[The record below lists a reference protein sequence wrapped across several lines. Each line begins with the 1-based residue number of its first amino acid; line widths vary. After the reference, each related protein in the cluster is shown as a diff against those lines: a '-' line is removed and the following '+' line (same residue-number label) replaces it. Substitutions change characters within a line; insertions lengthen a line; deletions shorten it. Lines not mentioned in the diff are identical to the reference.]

1 MPRLRERRRRRQ
13 CRVRARAAAYGSL
26 LASGRRVLLE
36 KLWMRTAKLIGT
48 AGATETF
55 VDCMECMRSQPFAS
69 QASNRDFVYSG
80 SRAITRTSVRTPAS
94 GSRTFGPLYHGMGP
108 GGEGW
113 GPAFPVLDCVKY
125 VFWMFNAKTGTIVV
139 KAKAMRANPRRS
151 RSKKPAEHTNP
162 DPVSGNRGRHLRTP
176 PTQPGGSA
184 AGAGLR
190 RTPHPGR
197 HRREA
202 A

>member
-1 MPRLRERRRRRQ
+1 
-13 CRVRARAAAYGSL
+13 
-26 LASGRRVLLE
+26 
-36 KLWMRTAKLIGT
+36 
-48 AGATETF
+48 
-55 VDCMECMRSQPFAS
+55 MRSQPFAS

-80 SRAITRTSVRTPAS
+80 STAITRTSVRTPAS

-190 RTPHPGR
+190 RTPQPGR
-197 HRREA
+197 HRCEQRGSLSLRGPCPSARCWRRRRRRTCVHRRARWRA
-202 A
+202 APTGNAKTHSTPSHDDGVEHK